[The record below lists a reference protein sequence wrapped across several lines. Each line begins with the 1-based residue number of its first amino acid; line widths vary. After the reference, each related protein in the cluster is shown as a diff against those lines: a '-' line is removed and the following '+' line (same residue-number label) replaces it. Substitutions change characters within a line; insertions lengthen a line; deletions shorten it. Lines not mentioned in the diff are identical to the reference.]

1 MCGVAGDTGDFQRV
15 EGKVE
20 SLLGFQALLCLVIF
34 MA

>member
-20 SLLGFQALLCLVIF
+20 SLLGFQALLCPVIF